1 MNRWI
6 VLAAVAFFGVLL
18 RILRGKPLGLPD
30 RKTHVKIL
38 VGKDGTTPVV
48 RRCPERL
55 VTLPNDDVEWEVEF
69 EPGVSG
75 IEVWMRDFKHTDHG
89 GLDPFQGS
97 VADRK
102 TKASSPKKIKD
113 KVKPKLL
120 VKLGLYKYTVY
131 LNGNP
136 ADDPEIMIKEI

>member
-1 MNRWI
+1 MKRWI

-18 RILRGKPLGLPD
+18 RFLRGKPLGPPD

-69 EPGVSG
+69 EPGVAG
-75 IEVWMRDFKHTDHG
+75 IEVWMRDFKHSDQSI
-89 GLDPFQGS
+89 LDPFQGP

-113 KVKPKLL
+113 KVKPKPQ

-136 ADDPEIMIKEI
+136 ADDPEIMIKGI